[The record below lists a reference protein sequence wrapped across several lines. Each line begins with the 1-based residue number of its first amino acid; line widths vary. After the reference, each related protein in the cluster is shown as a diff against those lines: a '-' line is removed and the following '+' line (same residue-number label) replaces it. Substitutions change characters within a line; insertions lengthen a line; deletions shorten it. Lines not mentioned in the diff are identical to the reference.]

1 MSIEMRGPLSVAV
14 WGLLHGTGA
23 PAPGAVAVSD
33 PLGDDD
39 FHLALFLSY
48 ELHYRQLAD
57 VEDSVEWD
65 PVLLAFRESL
75 ELSFEVA
82 LREAFGRV
90 PTSEPIDEQLQQLV
104 ANDDGPSLSSF
115 LARKGT
121 EEMYREFLMHRSLY
135 HLREADPHSFAIPR
149 LRGRAKV
156 AMMEI
161 QHDEYGGG
169 DPVWMHSAL
178 FARSMEGFGLDT
190 TEGAYLDVVP
200 GVTLATL
207 NLMSMFG
214 LHRRLR
220 GAIVGHLAAFEMTSP
235 IPNRRYGDGL
245 RRLGFGPEVTRYF
258 DEHVEADAAHGAI
271 AATDLAG
278 SLVRDEPQLSPD
290 VLFGASALLGLD
302 ARVATAQMDAWLQGL
317 SSMYTHGPRRPLTPE
332 RDGRQRR
339 RADQV

>member
-1 MSIEMRGPLSVAV
+1 MRGPLSEAV

-48 ELHYRQLAD
+48 ELHYRPLAD

-65 PVLLAFRESL
+65 PALLTFRESL

-82 LREAFGRV
+82 LREAFGRA
-90 PTSEPIDEQLQQLV
+90 PTQEPIDEQLRQLV
-104 ANDDGPSLSSF
+104 ANDDGPSLSAV
-115 LARKGT
+115 LARDGT
-121 EEMYREFLMHRSLY
+121 EAVYREFLMHRSLD
-135 HLREADPHSFAIPR
+135 HLREADPHSVASPR

-169 DPVWMHSAL
+169 DPAWMHSTL
-178 FARSMEGFGLDT
+178 FGRSMEGFGLDT
-190 TEGAYLDVVP
+190 TEGAYLDLVP
-200 GVTLATL
+200 GVTLATM

-220 GAIVGHLAAFEMTSP
+220 GAIVGHLAAFEMTSS

-245 RRLGFGPEVTRYF
+245 RRLGFDSEMTRYF

-278 SLVRDEPQLSPD
+278 SLVRDEPQLAAD

-302 ARVATAQMDAWLQGL
+302 ARVATVQMDAWRRGL
-317 SSMYTHGPRRPLTPE
+317 SSMYTRGPRQPLTQE